1 MLAIKPQCSLKNAR
15 HYFKEHLSVGDYYT
29 EGQHLPGHWFG
40 QGAEDLGL
48 TGVTRMDEFVRLCE
62 NLHPQT
68 GEKLT
73 MRQNTTRTDIGR
85 DGRELENS
93 NRRVFYDFT
102 FSPAKSVSVAA
113 LVGDDPR
120 MVEAHEQAVNEA
132 LSQLQSFAA
141 TRVRKKGECTDR
153 LTGNIVAA
161 VFQHETSRALDPH
174 LHSHCIL
181 FNATFDPVEKKWKAL
196 QNYEMLAAQKFVE
209 NVYYHELVRSLV
221 KFGYQI
227 ENKPRGDFEIK
238 GVSPELVKKFSKRHD
253 EIDQKTRELLEREPE
268 KAEGN
273 LAAIREN
280 IAHKERARK
289 IRDIGLEKLQAIW
302 DGQMTSPEKESLRHL
317 TTKQPVVADASEN
330 VAEKAVTWAE
340 EHLFER
346 RSVVHEHELW
356 RHALEHARGQDVTI
370 ADILAVTN
378 RRNYLRDDKQP
389 GKVTTRE
396 HLLREWEIVQIIKEG
411 VAACHQLVA
420 NPSPSSPKLDEEQRQ
435 ALGALVSNT
444 NQVSIFRGGAGTGK
458 SFVLRELV
466 DQLRDAGR
474 KVVVL
479 APQRQQVVDME
490 QAGFPSP
497 ATVANFLMKRELVEG
512 AAVIVDE
519 AGQIGGRQMLELIRL
534 VRERNARLI
543 LSGDTRQHGA
553 VEASDALLAIE
564 RHSGVRPVELHNIRR
579 QDPARGQTVD
589 ERGHIKQYQ
598 QAVKLAA
605 DGKLSDSFSQL
616 DKMGAVVSCGLTDQ
630 ADKLTDEYIGLA
642 EKNVSAVVVSQTW
655 SEVHR
660 VNEQVRDKLKS
671 KGLLGAN
678 DVTVQTLEKIDLTNA
693 QKRDE
698 RFYPPDAVIVFNQ
711 KVREAEA
718 GAKGKLGGIVK
729 AGVLVEVNGR
739 FVTVIDKVLDKITVC
754 RPQEIKV
761 AEKDRLHLKANR
773 KLASGGRV
781 TNGELVTVKSV
792 GTDGKIKLADGR
804 VLDASYREFLPGY
817 AVTSY
822 GSQGKTADYVLF
834 SDSTIKAATNAQQW
848 YVSISRGRRGIRIF
862 TPDKEQLR
870 ENIRRTGHRPLA
882 MEFADGLVPRGRVL
896 LWRKLHAY
904 LLRFGRRAADNMC
917 RLKLARHH
925 HHQPKHQ
932 YEHKNTRMLG
942 QRPERGGITH

>member
-1 MLAIKPQCSLKNAR
+1 MLAIKPQCSLKDAR
-15 HYFKEHLSVGDYYT
+15 HYFKEHLTVGDYYT
-29 EGQHLPGHWFG
+29 QGQHVPGHWFG
-40 QGAEDLGL
+40 RGAEDLGL
-48 TGVTRMDEFVRLCE
+48 AGVTRMEEFVHLCE

-85 DGRELENS
+85 DGQEHENS

-120 MVEAHEQAVNEA
+120 ITEAHEQAVNEA
-132 LSQLQSFAA
+132 LCQLQSFAS
-141 TRVRKKGECTDR
+141 TRVRKNGQCTDR

-161 VFQHETSRALDPH
+161 VFQHETSRSLDPH

-196 QNYEMLAAQKFVE
+196 QNYEMLGAQKFVE
-209 NVYYHELVRSLV
+209 NVYYHELARSLV

-238 GVSPELVKKFSKRHD
+238 GISPELVKKFSKRHD
-253 EIDQKTRELLEREPE
+253 EIDQKTKELLEREPE
-268 KAEGN
+268 KAKGN

-289 IRDIGLEKLQAIW
+289 MRDIGLETLQEIW
-302 DGQMTSPEKESLRHL
+302 GGQMTSAEKESLRRL
-317 TTKQPVVADASEN
+317 TNAKPVITDATEN
-330 VAEKAVTWAE
+330 LAEKSVVWAE

-346 RSVVHEHELW
+346 RAVVHEHELW
-356 RHALEHARGQDVTI
+356 RHALEHARGREV
-370 ADILAVTN
+370 AVVDIQAVTN
-378 RRNYLRDDKQP
+378 RRNYQRIDDQP

-396 HLLREWEIVQIIKEG
+396 HLMREWEIVQTVRSG
-411 VAACHQLVA
+411 VAACHPLVREPKPF
-420 NPSPSSPKLDEEQRQ
+420 NPTLDEEQGQ
-435 ALGALVSNT
+435 ALCALISN
-444 NQVSIFRGGAGTGK
+444 NNRVSIFRGGAGTGK
-458 SFVLRELV
+458 SFVLRELA

-474 KVVVL
+474 TVVAL

-490 QAGFPSP
+490 AAGFHSP
-497 ATVANFLMKRELVEG
+497 TTLTSFLMKRELAEG

-579 QDPARGQTVD
+579 QDPARGQNVD
-589 ERGHIKQYQ
+589 ERKQIKQYR

-605 DGKLSDSFSQL
+605 SGKFDDSFSQL
-616 DKMGAVVSCGLTDQ
+616 DKMGAVVSCGLSDQ
-630 ADKLTDEYIGLA
+630 ADKLADEYLGLA

-655 SEVHR
+655 AEVHR

-698 RFYPPDAVIVFNQ
+698 RFYPKDGVVMFNQ
-711 KVREAEA
+711 KVRQAAA
-718 GAKGKLGGIVK
+718 GASGKLLGIVK
-729 AGVLVEVNGR
+729 VGVLVEVDGKC
-739 FVTVIDKVLDKITVC
+739 VTVANKLLDKITVC

-773 KLASGGRV
+773 KLASGDRV
-781 TNGELVTVKSV
+781 TNGELVTVKTV
-792 GTDGKIKLADGR
+792 GADGKIKLSDGR

-822 GSQGKTADYVLF
+822 GSQGKTVDYVLF
-834 SDSTIKAATNAQQW
+834 SDSTIKAATSAEQW

-870 ENIRRTGHRPLA
+870 ENIRRSGHRPLA
-882 MEFADGLVPRGRVL
+882 MEFADGWVPSGRAL
-896 LWRKLHAY
+896 LWKRLHSY

-917 RLKLARHH
+917 RLKLARDHQ
-925 HHQPKHQ
+925 HQPKYQ
-932 YEHKNTRMLG
+932 FEHKNTRMFS
-942 QRPERGGITH
+942 QRPERRGITH

>member
-1 MLAIKPQCSLKNAR
+1 MLAIKPQCSLKDAR
-15 HYFKEHLSVGDYYT
+15 QYFKEHLSVGDYYT
-29 EGQHLPGHWFG
+29 EGQHVPGHWFG

-48 TGVTRMDEFVRLCE
+48 SGVTHLDEFVRLCE

-73 MRQNTTRTDIGR
+73 LRQNTTRMDIGR
-85 DGRELENS
+85 EGQEHENS
-93 NRRVFYDFT
+93 NRRVFYDFS

-120 MVEAHEQAVNEA
+120 IVEAHEQAVNEA
-132 LSQLQSFAA
+132 LRQLQSFAA
-141 TRVRKKGECTDR
+141 TRVRKHGECTDR

-209 NVYYHELVRSLV
+209 NVYYHELARSLV

-238 GVSPELVKKFSKRHD
+238 GISPELVKKFSKRHD
-253 EIDQKTRELLEREPE
+253 DIDQKTRELLEREPK

-273 LAAIREN
+273 IAAIREN

-289 IRDIGLEKLQAIW
+289 IKDIGLEKLQAIW
-302 DGQMTSPEKESLRHL
+302 DGQMTSQEKESLRRL
-317 TTKQPVVADASEN
+317 TNDQPVFSDASEN
-330 VAEKAVTWAE
+330 LAEIAVTWAE

-346 RSVVHEHELW
+346 RSVVHEHGLW
-356 RHALEHARGQDVTI
+356 RHALEHARGRDVTI
-370 ADILAVTN
+370 ADIQAVTS
-378 RRNYLRDDKQP
+378 RRKYLRLDEQP

-396 HLLREWEIVQIIKEG
+396 HLQREYEIVRTVKDG
-411 VAACHQLVA
+411 VADCHLLVA
-420 NPSPSSPKLDEEQRQ
+420 NPRPPNPMLDEEQRK
-435 ALGALVSNT
+435 ALDALVSSINR
-444 NQVSIFRGGAGTGK
+444 VSLFRGGAGTGK
-458 SFVLRELV
+458 SFVLRELA
-466 DQLRDAGR
+466 DQIRVGGR

-490 QAGFPSP
+490 QAGLPSP
-497 ATVANFLMKRELVEG
+497 TTVSSFLAKRELAEG
-512 AAVIVDE
+512 AVIIVDE

-534 VRERNARLI
+534 VRERNTRLI
-543 LSGDTRQHGA
+543 LSGDTRQLGA

-564 RHSGVRPVELHNIRR
+564 RYSGVLPVELHNIRR

-589 ERGHIKQYQ
+589 EREHIKQYR

-605 DGKLSDSFSQL
+605 SDKFDESFSQL
-616 DKMGAVVSCGLTDQ
+616 DKMGAVVSCGLADQ
-630 ADKLTDEYIGLA
+630 ADKLADEYLELV
-642 EKNVSAVVVSQTW
+642 EKKVSAVVVSQTW
-655 SEVHR
+655 AEVHR

-671 KGLLGAN
+671 KGLVGAN

-698 RFYPPDAVIVFNQ
+698 RFYPTDAVIVFNQ
-711 KVREAEA
+711 KVRDAEP
-718 GAKGKLGGIVK
+718 GAKGKL
-729 AGVLVEVNGR
+729 AGVLKLSVLVEVGGK
-739 FVTVIDKVLDKITVC
+739 FVTVSNRLLDRLTVC
-754 RPQEIKV
+754 QTRELSV
-761 AEKDRLHLKANR
+761 ANGVRLHLKANR
-773 KLASGGRV
+773 KLALGGRV

-792 GTDGKIKLADGR
+792 GADGKIKLADGR

-822 GSQGKTADYVLF
+822 GSQGKTVDYVLF

-870 ENIRRTGHRPLA
+870 ENIRRSGHRPLA
-882 MEFADGLVPRGRVL
+882 MEFGNSIHRQPGDR
-896 LWRKLHAY
+896 LWDRLRPY
-904 LLRFGRRAADNMC
+904 MMRFGQRAADMFC
-917 RLKLARHH
+917 RLKKVQRRRRFLALK
-925 HHQPKHQ
+925 QQ
-932 YEHKNTRMLG
+932 QQISNSQTRG
-942 QRPERGGITH
+942 VRV

>member
-1 MLAIKPQCSLKNAR
+1 MLAIKPQRSLKDAE
-15 HYFKEHLSVGDYYT
+15 HYFKEHLTVGDYYT
-29 EGQHLPGHWFG
+29 QGQHVPGHWFG

-48 TGVTRMDEFVRLCE
+48 IGVTRMDEFVRLCE

-73 MRQNTTRTDIGR
+73 MRHNTMRTDIGR
-85 DGRELENS
+85 DGQEHESS
-93 NRRVFYDFT
+93 NRRVFYDFI

-120 MVEAHEQAVNEA
+120 MVDAHEQAVNEA
-132 LSQLQSFAA
+132 LRELQSFAA
-141 TRVRKKGECTDR
+141 TRVRKNGECTDR

-196 QNYEMLAAQKFVE
+196 QNYEMLMAQKFVE
-209 NVYYHELVRSLV
+209 NVYYHELARSLV

-238 GVSPELVKKFSKRHD
+238 GVSPELVKKFSKRHNQ
-253 EIDQKTRELLEREPE
+253 IDQKTRELLEREPE

-289 IRDIGLEKLQAIW
+289 IRDIGLEKLQVIW
-302 DGQMTSPEKESLRHL
+302 DGQMTSPEKESLRRL
-317 TTKQPVVADASEN
+317 TTTQPVTADVGEN
-330 VAEKAVTWAE
+330 VAEMSVVWAE

-356 RHALEHARGQDVTI
+356 RHALEHARGWEVTTAEI
-370 ADILAVTN
+370 QAATT
-378 RRNYLRDDKQP
+378 RRNYLRIEDQP

-396 HLLREWEIVQIIKEG
+396 HLMRETEIVETAKSG
-411 VAACHQLVA
+411 CHACDPLIR
-420 NPSPSSPKLDEEQRQ
+420 NPRPVNSQLDEEQRQ

-444 NQVSIFRGGAGTGK
+444 NRVSIFRGGAGTGK
-458 SFVLRELV
+458 SFVLRELA
-466 DQLRDAGR
+466 DQLSDAR
-474 KVVVL
+474 QKVVVL

-490 QAGFPSP
+490 HAGFPSP
-497 ATVANFLMKRELVEG
+497 ATVANFLMKRELAEG

-564 RHSGVRPVELHNIRR
+564 RYSGLTSVELHNIRR

-589 ERGHIKQYQ
+589 EREHIKKYR
-598 QAVKLAA
+598 QAVKLASS
-605 DGKLSDSFSQL
+605 GKFDESFSQL
-616 DKMGAVVSCGLTDQ
+616 DKMGAIVSCGPADQ
-630 ADKLTDEYIGLA
+630 AGKLADEYLKLA
-642 EKNVSAVVVSQTW
+642 ERNESAVVVSQTW
-655 SEVHR
+655 AEVHH

-678 DVTVQTLEKIDLTNA
+678 DVTVQTLQKIDLTNA
-693 QKRDE
+693 QKRDKQ
-698 RFYPPDAVIVFNQ
+698 FYPPDAVIVFNQ
-711 KVREAEA
+711 KVRQAA
-718 GAKGKLGGIVK
+718 PGASGKLLGIVTV
-729 AGVLVEVNGR
+729 GVLVEVNGKC
-739 FVTVIDKVLDKITVC
+739 VTVANKLLDKITVC

-773 KLASGGRV
+773 KLASGGSV
-781 TNGELVTVKSV
+781 TNGELVSVKSV
-792 GTDGKIKLADGR
+792 GADGKIKLADGR

-822 GSQGKTADYVLF
+822 GSQGKTVDYVLF

-870 ENIRRTGHRPLA
+870 ENIRRSGHRPLA
-882 MEFADGLVPRGRVL
+882 MEFAAGSVLHGRAL
-896 LWRKLHAY
+896 LWKRLHGY

-925 HHQPKHQ
+925 HPKHK

-942 QRPERGGITH
+942 QRP